1 MKTNDTFSMTRA
13 TAYARLVMITNCKT
27 LLVTL
32 AALFGVMLF
41 MVVVPPLTDHIY
53 TIKDYDYSG
62 EDPYW
67 SDEFSSFAMLFL
79 LFMAYTGAMF
89 YSGAQGKD
97 KRILTFMVPASN
109 LEKFAALF
117 VVYTVLPVVAFIVLS
132 FAADYIRVFIAS
144 LYAAEDILVAPISFR
159 YIINFC
165 DGEHLTSEDI
175 VRIRILYLSCV
186 AFATSFF
193 TLGSIV
199 WYKRTLQKS
208 IVFGIVMFI
217 ALFIFFLWGVD
228 VFAENFGDI
237 NKRLDIVV
245 ELVDFAMITGCFTTT
260 LALLFYWI
268 SYVRFKES
276 EIVNRW

>member
-1 MKTNDTFSMTRA
+1 MTRA
-13 TAYARLVMITNCKT
+13 AAYARLVMITNRKT
-27 LLVTL
+27 LLAMV

-41 MVVVPPLTDHIY
+41 LVVVPPLADQVY
-53 TIKDYDYSG
+53 TGQLYDNTG
-62 EDPYW
+62 VDPFWGNEY
-67 SDEFSSFAMLFL
+67 SSFSMLFL

-144 LYAAEDILVAPISFR
+144 LYAAEDIMVAPISFR

-165 DGEHLTSEDI
+165 DSEHLTSEDI
-175 VRIRILYLSCV
+175 AMLRIMYLSCA

-199 WYKRTLQKS
+199 WYKRTFQKS
-208 IVFGIVMFI
+208 VISGVVMFI
-217 ALFIFFLWGVD
+217 AMLIFFLWGID
-228 VFAENFGDI
+228 AFGENIRRIDKSLI
-237 NKRLDIVV
+237 IVV
-245 ELVDFAMITGCFTTT
+245 VQFDFAIFIGCLTAT
-260 LALLFYWI
+260 LVLLFYWI
-268 SYVRFKES
+268 SYIRFKES